1 MLNMP
6 KLFLPGL
13 LSLLLV
19 SFSGSSTSADILEK
33 WVIQLAHADEDMRT
47 EAAQELL
54 KMRTPEAAY
63 ALADFMDY
71 TFMDW
76 RLKIEI
82 MKLLAE
88 RKIPRAVKSLAV
100 VLEIEQCPALKWHA
114 ARALG
119 NFAGSEPALASLL
132 KAFPDEDEP
141 QVREGI
147 VMSLGELRDSR
158 AVGLLSSLL
167 GDKSFA
173 VRHAAIQALGNIG
186 SSEAL
191 PPLQKALKS
200 EKDAVAQEALRN
212 AVRSIESGMAR
223 M

>member
-1 MLNMP
+1 ML
-6 KLFLPGL
+6 L
-13 LSLLLV
+13 LALV
-19 SFSGSSTSADILEK
+19 SFADSSASAGTFEK
-33 WVIQLAHADEDMRT
+33 WVTQLAHDDEDMRT

-63 ALADFMDY
+63 ALADFMDH

-88 RKIPRAVKSLAV
+88 RKLPRAVKSIAV

-132 KAFPDEDEP
+132 KAFSDEDEP

-147 VMSLGELRDSR
+147 VMSLGALRDSR

-173 VRHAAIQALGNIG
+173 VRHAAIQALGTIG

-191 PPLQKALKS
+191 PLLHKALQA
-200 EKDAVAQEALRN
+200 EKDVVAQEALRN
-212 AVRSIESGMAR
+212 AIRSIESGGVHL
-223 M
+223 

>member
-1 MLNMP
+1 MLKMQNS
-6 KLFLPGL
+6 FLIGL
-13 LSLLLV
+13 LSLLLA
-19 SFSGSSTSADILEK
+19 SFSGSPVSAGSLEQ
-33 WVIQLAHADEDMRT
+33 WAIQLGHADDDMRT
-47 EAAQELL
+47 EAALELL

-63 ALADFMDY
+63 ALADFMDSA
-71 TFMDW
+71 FMDW

-88 RKIPRAVKSLAV
+88 RKLPRAVKSLAV

-132 KAFPDEDEP
+132 RTFPDEDEP

-147 VMSLGELRDSR
+147 VMSLGELRDGR
-158 AVGLLSSLL
+158 AVALLSALL
-167 GDKSFA
+167 RDKSFA
-173 VRHAAIQALGNIG
+173 VRHAAMQALGKIG
-186 SSEAL
+186 SPEAL
-191 PPLQKALKS
+191 PHLQKALQA

-212 AVRSIESGMAR
+212 AIRTIESGMAR